1 MGQASGSQRYSLRG
15 REPALGKGRL
25 VEDIALE
32 DYETLPFTR
41 FAVGNAS

>member
-1 MGQASGSQRYSLRG
+1 MGQASGSQRYSLEG
-15 REPALGKGRL
+15 EGTSLGKGRL

-41 FAVGNAS
+41 FAVGHAS